1 MTETDE
7 PGLTSGGLGVLSAE
21 ARELYRSVIRSHGRL
36 HPADADGAVRGCLHE
51 LTDIGLLVP
60 DTDNPEVLV
69 AVDPG
74 QLSVR
79 LSTAWQRK
87 ALDLLNRA
95 VSLPTELQELAE
107 SFRVPEQTGGTIE
120 YVRGKVLINQR
131 LGQLVSSCREEM
143 LAAQPGGPRPPEA
156 LAGVID
162 RDLEMLRRG
171 ADIRTIYHPSTR
183 YHPAT
188 RDYVASIAEHG
199 GQVRTLD
206 EPYTRLIVID
216 RRTAVIPVAE
226 DLNLAAFIHDQAV
239 ISYVVEEVFERNW
252 SRGLD
257 FDGTRTVPPQVV
269 SRLRQTIIDLL
280 LKGINHRVIA
290 RRLGISE
297 RTLARHIA
305 EMREE
310 YHVES
315 LFQLGYVL
323 ARTNPEAIESTEAFG

>member
-1 MTETDE
+1 MSETDE
-7 PGLTSGGLGVLSAE
+7 PGLTSGRLGVLSAQ
-21 ARELYRSVIRSHGRL
+21 ARELYRSVLRSQGRL
-36 HPADADGAVRGCLHE
+36 CSDGNGSVDRDHLLE
-51 LTDIGLLVP
+51 LVDIGLLVP
-60 DTDNPEVLV
+60 DTDSPDVLV
-69 AVDPG
+69 AVDPE
-74 QLSVR
+74 QLSAR
-79 LSTAWQRK
+79 LSSMWQRK
-87 ALDLLNRA
+87 ALDLLSRA
-95 VSLPTELQELAE
+95 VSLPADLQELAE
-107 SFRVPEQTGGTIE
+107 DFRTPEQAGGTIE

-131 LGQLVSSCREEM
+131 LGQLVSSCMEEM

-156 LAGVID
+156 LAGVIT

-171 ADIRTIYHPSTR
+171 ASIRTIYHPSTR
-183 YHPAT
+183 YHTPT
-188 RDYVASIAEHG
+188 REYVATIAEHG

-216 RRTAVIPVAE
+216 RRTAVIPVVD

-239 ISYVVEEVFERNW
+239 ISYLVEEVFERNW

-269 SRLRQTIIDLL
+269 SRLRQTIVDLL
-280 LKGINHRVIA
+280 LKGTNHRVIA

-323 ARTNPEAIESTEAFG
+323 AQSTHEPHESKEAFD